1 MSLKTIRD
9 QLRNLPQSKY
19 LIVDDFPRH
28 SLHKIGHEPE
38 NQFITL
44 LIYSENK
51 TNLIYNPVGGKYLSI
66 SYDISCTIHS
76 KNNKIEKNKN
86 YTIITLKTKE
96 EDIED
101 YFIELCLIFINR
113 LGSNPDLGEVKLQ
126 YEKLESIFIRLSKTS
141 NTSILGLWGELFL
154 IAISK
159 TPEYLISSWHKE
171 QNDKFDFNDGIDKL
185 EVKTTTQNRRVH
197 NFEIRQ
203 LKLFG
208 NSLTVIASVMT
219 TEIDNGKSIRDIIDL
234 IKAKVSSDCYE
245 NLVLKTF
252 DVIGDNINE
261 SSESRFDFNM
271 AQSQTK
277 FYFSED
283 IPKPGLIPK
292 NILEVKFQ
300 VDLEGVNN
308 IIKSKYKGRLLSSW
322 K

>member
-9 QLRNLPQSKY
+9 RLRKLPESKH

-28 SLHKIGHEPE
+28 SLHKIGYEPE

-44 LIYSENK
+44 LVYSENK
-51 TNLIYNPVGGKYLSI
+51 TNLVYNPVGGKHLSI
-66 SYDISCTIHS
+66 SYDISCTIQS

-96 EDIED
+96 QDIED
-101 YFIELCLIFINR
+101 YFIELCLIFVKR
-113 LGSNPDLGEVKLQ
+113 VGSNPNLAEVKLQ

-141 NTSILGLWGELFL
+141 SNSIVGLWGELFL

-159 TPEYLISSWHKE
+159 APAYLINSWHKE

-203 LKLFG
+203 LKVFG
-208 NSLTVIASVMT
+208 NSLTVIASVIT
-219 TEIDNGKSIRDIIDL
+219 AEIDNGKSIKDLIDL
-234 IKAKVSSDCYE
+234 IKVKVNSDIFE
-245 NLVLKTF
+245 KLVLKTF

-261 SSESRFDFNM
+261 SSGSRFDFKM

-277 FYFSED
+277 LYFSED

-308 IIKSKYKGRLLSSW
+308 IIKSKYKGKLLSSL